1 MNAHH
6 TAPNVNGMGW
16 QQPRRPGWPMG
27 STPTTTEQAH
37 AAALAVVNAM
47 DTAPSTTV
55 ETLARLYIERKGPAA
70 AQAFALALM
79 DRVTK

>member
-1 MNAHH
+1 MTVQHN
-6 TAPNVNGMGW
+6 TPNINGTGW

-27 STPTTTEQAH
+27 STPTTTELAE

-47 DTAPSTTV
+47 DVAPSSTV